1 MKRLLIFL
9 FLIFVSF
16 SFTKARSA
24 DHKMQGSQSKSHN
37 NGDLEGKAS
46 AKQTSVE
53 RHGYLSVQN
62 GKMVDQHGFQPQLR
76 GISFS
81 WSIWEGEKYYNKEV
95 VDWLVDDFKVDLIR
109 LSMAI
114 EPDGGYLQSPKKQE
128 EKIISLIDQGIERGV
143 YVIIDWHDHNANKN
157 QTESAAFFQE
167 MSKRYQHVPNVIYE
181 IWNEPE
187 RQTWPEIKAY
197 SEKIISAI
205 RTYDKRNLIVVG
217 SPHWDQDV
225 DVTAKDP
232 INLSDNLVYSFHFYA
247 SDPGHQE
254 KLREKAEIAIGLGL
268 PLFITEWGVG
278 ESNGDGEFNLE
289 KTDRWVRWMEKHK
302 LSWVNWNITDKEE
315 TTALLKPGAPV
326 NGGWNT
332 SNLTPAGDYI
342 RTVLRN
348 FDANK

>member
-1 MKRLLIFL
+1 
-9 FLIFVSF
+9 VQDPQSE
-16 SFTKARSA
+16 
-24 DHKMQGSQSKSHN
+24 SQS
-37 NGDLEGKAS
+37 NGDSEGEVT

-62 GKMVDQHGFQPQLR
+62 GKMVDQHGIQPQLR

-81 WSIWEGEKYYNKEV
+81 WSIWEGEKYYNKQV

-114 EPDGGYLQSPKKQE
+114 EPEGGYLQNPKKQE
-128 EKIISLIDQGIERGV
+128 EKIISLIDQGIERGI

-157 QTESAAFFQE
+157 QIESEAFFQE

-187 RQTWPEIKAY
+187 RQTWQEIKAY

-205 RTYDKRNLIVVG
+205 RTYDKKNLIVV
-217 SPHWDQDV
+217 
-225 DVTAKDP
+225 
-232 INLSDNLVYSFHFYA
+232 
-247 SDPGHQE
+247 
-254 KLREKAEIAIGLGL
+254 REKAEVALGLGL

-278 ESNGDGEFNLE
+278 EANGNGEFNLE
-289 KTDRWVRWMEKHK
+289 KTDKWVHWMEQYK

-326 NGGWNT
+326 NGGWDT
-332 SNLTPAGDYI
+332 SNLTPAGNYI
-342 RTVLRN
+342 RTVLLN
-348 FDANK
+348 FDVSKIKQENHH